1 MLYRVAK
8 SFYFLKKIGYY
19 YIINSQSISKKGC
32 KPEFIK
38 FLFVHLKIVFEFSKN
53 TIFEKNMFNAIF
65 KRLVIKTKIINKTN
79 LMKNDS
85 KFYLSIINLFLS
97 NEFVSNKNKKIL
109 ILLKDR
115 LMKAI

>member
-1 MLYRVAK
+1 
-8 SFYFLKKIGYY
+8 
-19 YIINSQSISKKGC
+19 
-32 KPEFIK
+32 
-38 FLFVHLKIVFEFSKN
+38 
-53 TIFEKNMFNAIF
+53 MFNNIF
-65 KRLVIKTKIINKTN
+65 QRLVIKPSIANRTN

-85 KFYLSIINLFLS
+85 KFYLSFINLFLS